1 MKRVLAILIC
11 VFVFGACSERKHEE
25 KAIKG
30 TIDSF
35 YECINDRNFETISEI
50 CSPQMKKRIEFIKTF
65 GNDLVVY
72 KKWELDSIK
81 LNGNKA
87 MVNVVTIDQYD
98 NKTEC
103 IWKLIKSNEI
113 WLLDVF
119 NNSSADEITNKTNSK
134 KDTQTPEPITTQP

>member
-50 CSPQMKKRIEFIKTF
+50 CSPQMKKRIEFITF
-65 GNDLVVY
+65 
-72 KKWELDSIK
+72 
-81 LNGNKA
+81 
-87 MVNVVTIDQYD
+87 
-98 NKTEC
+98 
-103 IWKLIKSNEI
+103 
-113 WLLDVF
+113 
-119 NNSSADEITNKTNSK
+119 
-134 KDTQTPEPITTQP
+134 